1 MRRSILVTAALA
13 MTTADLFPPPRRISG
28 YERYDGPMPKQ
39 EPVRGTTDAD
49 RAALAKAEA
58 KRKRKAAR
66 K

>member
-1 MRRSILVTAALA
+1 MRRSMLVTAALA
-13 MTTADLFPPPRRISG
+13 MTLDELFTRPRRHAG